1 MANVEDQDLEDPE
14 VLLNMANQ
22 IRNNKKIKYKDG
34 QEVKYIGIITKIKKK
49 FTKTNKIMA
58 FATIED
64 LYGTA
69 EVLTF
74 ENTYLK
80 SQSSLIEENIV
91 LVKGRLSI
99 RDGEKTTIIA
109 NEITD
114 FSERKTNVLSLDIT
128 GVTEEIKV
136 KLRGAI
142 KYFNGEMN
150 NIKVQI
156 IDGKNIM
163 PCGAIYCT
171 EEILKVFVDI
181 LGKDKVKIEEV

>member
-1 MANVEDQDLEDPE
+1 
-14 VLLNMANQ
+14 
-22 IRNNKKIKYKDG
+22 
-34 QEVKYIGIITKIKKK
+34 
-49 FTKTNKIMA
+49 MA
-58 FATIED
+58 FITIED

-114 FSERKTNVLSLDIT
+114 FSEKKSKVLSLDIT
-128 GVTEEIKV
+128 GVTEETKV
-136 KLRGAI
+136 RLRGAI

-150 NIKVQI
+150 NIRVQI
-156 IDGKNIM
+156 IDGKINNESKDEKN
-163 PCGAIYCT
+163 T
-171 EEILKVFVDI
+171 NNNFVPNKNKLHLSGI
-181 LGKDKVKIEEV
+181 